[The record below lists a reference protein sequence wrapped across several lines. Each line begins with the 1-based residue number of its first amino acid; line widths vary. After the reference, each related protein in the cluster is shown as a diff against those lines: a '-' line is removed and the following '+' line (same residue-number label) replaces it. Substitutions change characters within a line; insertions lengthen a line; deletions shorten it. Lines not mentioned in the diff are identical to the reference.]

1 MTPTITTASITVRPM
16 RLEDLNEVTALF
28 RAAGADAIHNRF
40 FTLGDR
46 LVAAHLADLAAPSR
60 PRCLVAISQGHVVGI
75 AELAPV
81 EAGAEEVAL
90 MVATGLHHHGIGT
103 KLLAAAQADAR
114 RRGLR
119 TLLADV
125 LATNHLMLEVFSD
138 AGATFSH
145 DDGEV
150 HVTLPIG
157 RKGAGHH
164 A

>member
-1 MTPTITTASITVRPM
+1 MTPTITTTSITVR
-16 RLEDLNEVTALF
+16 LKDLNEITALF
-28 RAAGADAIHNRF
+28 CAAGADAIHNRF

-46 LVAAHLADLAAPSR
+46 VVAPHLADLAAPSR
-60 PRCLVAISQGHVVGI
+60 PRCLVAIAQGHVVGI

-81 EAGAEEVAL
+81 EAGTEEVAF